1 MNWKEEP
8 KAIKAA
14 LKANGFHVI
23 SARKGTGTAR
33 AWNKI
38 KVADKY
44 GDWNKTY
51 FEANE
56 IGEKVCG
63 HSCVSINIT

>member
-1 MNWKEEP
+1 MNWKDEP

-14 LKANGFHVI
+14 LQANGFNVI

-38 KVADKY
+38 KVSDKY
-44 GDWNKTY
+44 GDWKLTWD
-51 FEANE
+51 EAIR
-56 IGEKVCG
+56 IGERVCG
-63 HSCVSINIT
+63 HDRVAINVA

>member
-8 KAIKAA
+8 KAIRKA
-14 LKANGFHVI
+14 LQANGFKVI

-38 KVADKY
+38 KIADKY
-44 GDWNKTY
+44 HDWRLTWV
-51 FEANE
+51 EATK
-56 IGEKVCG
+56 IGERVCG
-63 HSCVSINIT
+63 HDKVSINIE